1 MISTL
6 IDFLVLNRRDEFVEC
21 LDMVYSDLSVEE
33 KQVLLFEIMNR
44 FYTHEHFKEFKEIFD
59 KILKDPI
66 NLNFNVN
73 HRAVTFLSLVICKA
87 PYLKLVN
94 YFIKKGACINF
105 TGDVLAFVSKKHV
118 EFAKM
123 HLDGNRYQ
131 TCLDFAEAEL
141 DNLISKD
148 ISFNFKNPGPKFVCE
163 DPVTNSS
170 RMLIDTSE
178 YAELYAQKQYLSRII
193 LTRRICDYLKA
204 LGARN
209 YRSKGRAASH

>member
-6 IDFLVLNRRDEFVEC
+6 LDFLNLNRRDEFVEC
-21 LDMVYSDLSVEE
+21 LEMVYKDLSEEE

-44 FYTHEHFKEFKEIFD
+44 FYQHNLFDEFIQIFNM
-59 KILKDPI
+59 ILREPI

-73 HRAVTFLSLVICKA
+73 HRAVSFLSLVVCKA

-105 TGDVLAFVSKKHV
+105 TGDVLAFVSKKNV

-131 TCLDFAEAEL
+131 TCLDFAETEL

-148 ISFNFKNPGPKFVCE
+148 VSFNFKMSGPKFVCE
-163 DPVTNSS
+163 DPTNESS

-178 YAELYAQKQYLSRII
+178 YSELYAQKQYLCRII
-193 LTRRICDYLKA
+193 LTRRIIDYLKA

-209 YRSKGRAASH
+209 YYSKGTKASQ